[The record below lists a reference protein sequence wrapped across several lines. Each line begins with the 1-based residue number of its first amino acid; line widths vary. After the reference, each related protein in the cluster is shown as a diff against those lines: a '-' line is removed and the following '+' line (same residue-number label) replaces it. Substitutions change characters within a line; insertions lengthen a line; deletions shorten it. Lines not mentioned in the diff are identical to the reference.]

1 MLRRAQA
8 PMTVREIAGHP
19 DSREGTAGHP
29 EAGRRP
35 AGGYSCCPAEAHGD
49 MVTGAGVVGRR
60 GMKEAAN

>member
-8 PMTVREIAGHP
+8 LMTAREIA
-19 DSREGTAGHP
+19 DTLIAGKAP
-29 EAGRRP
+29 QATRKQAVDLQAAILAAVRKRN
-35 AGGYSCCPAEAHGD
+35 GD